1 MIHALV
7 VVGKNIKN
15 VVDKRFCVQFRSF
28 FCITCQLTSALCDVM
43 NNTYGIIGWESYKI
57 KGKGYSPYISVMSLR
72 N

>member
-28 FCITCQLTSALCDVM
+28 FLQNQPGGANGRKTAVFR
-43 NNTYGIIGWESYKI
+43 K
-57 KGKGYSPYISVMSLR
+57 KSV
-72 N
+72 